1 MSTAL
6 FLPAVIASAS
16 ALLATPAFARLGAW
30 GIAQWVEQDT
40 VAELRT
46 AKPVWWL
53 AAAGLGLLMVA
64 SVYPNPESSA
74 AVWLLACGLI
84 GLAAALLVQL
94 ARIDAHCRLL
104 PDPLTV
110 CLLATGLLFHALV
123 LPTSLLDSL
132 IGAMLGYTL
141 LWGLARFFH
150 WRRGVEAMG
159 RGDFAMTAGIGAW
172 LGWQA
177 LPMALLFA
185 SVFAL
190 AFAAVRRLVGNTST
204 SLPLLK
210 TELPF
215 GPSLSAGAAL
225 AWIALG

>member
-6 FLPAVIASAS
+6 FLPALIASAI
-16 ALLATPAFARLGAW
+16 ALLATPVFAKLGTW
-30 GIAQWVEQDT
+30 GIVQWLERDT
-40 VAELRT
+40 AAELRT
-46 AKPVWWL
+46 VRPAWWF
-53 AAAGLGLLMVA
+53 AAAGLGLLMA
-64 SVYPNPESSA
+64 INFYPSPEPSVT
-74 AVWLLACGLI
+74 VWVLACGLI

-110 CLLATGLLFHALV
+110 CLLASGLAFHALV
-123 LPTSLLDSL
+123 LPTRLLDAL
-132 IGAMLGYTL
+132 IGAFLGFTL
-141 LWGLARFFH
+141 LWGLARFFQ
-150 WRRGVEAMG
+150 WRRGIEAMG

-204 SLPLLK
+204 GHPFLK

-225 AWIALG
+225 AWVALG